1 MARFPWRSGL
11 EDRDFLEVGLVGERC
26 SLRESDSYPGVSPFV
41 IARHHGTRALGGPYP
56 PAITCDAGAGSR
68 DLGAS
73 ELDKVLPPQSRRELS
88 GGQSQA
94 FVIFAWLFCPLL
106 DF

>member
-11 EDRDFLEVGLVGERC
+11 EDPDFLEVGLVGERC
-26 SLRESDSYPGVSPFV
+26 SLGESDSYPGVSPFV
-41 IARHHGTRALGGPYP
+41 IARHHGTRAFGGPYP

-106 DF
+106 D